1 MTTLRRAACLVV
13 ACLAAGSAPA
23 FADVKQ
29 DALVAEINSARQA
42 HGLGSLAASPSLNR
56 SASGLAAEL
65 MRDNWF
71 GHAGAIEAGGGFRTL
86 GEALSLHPG
95 KRPRYAA
102 TVRGWL
108 ASPPHRAL
116 VLSTAFTRVGA
127 GMARGPFNGRASTIW
142 VLHLGAY

>member
-23 FADVKQ
+23 FADVKE
-29 DALVAEINSARQA
+29 DALVAEINSARHA
-42 HGLGSLAASPSLNR
+42 HGLGSVAASPTLNR
-56 SASGLAAEL
+56 SASGLAAQL

-71 GHAGAIEAGGGFRTL
+71 GHAGAIEAGGGFRTM

-95 KRPRYAA
+95 KRPRHAA

-108 ASPPHRAL
+108 ASPAHRAL
-116 VLSTAFTRVGA
+116 VLSTTFTRVGA
-127 GMARGPFNGRASTIW
+127 GMARGPFNGRSSTIW

>member
-13 ACLAAGSAPA
+13 LCLAAGSAPA
-23 FADVKQ
+23 FAGVKQ
-29 DALVAEINSARQA
+29 DALVAEVNSARHA

-56 SASGLAAEL
+56 SASGLAGQL
-65 MRDNWF
+65 MQDNWF
-71 GHAGAIEAGGGFRTL
+71 GHAGAIDAGGGFRTL
-86 GEALSLHPG
+86 GEALSLHSG
-95 KRPRYAA
+95 KRPRYGA
-102 TVRGWL
+102 TVQGWL

-127 GMARGPFNGRASTIW
+127 GMARGPFNGRPSTIW

>member
-1 MTTLRRAACLVV
+1 MMKLRRAVCLAG
-13 ACLAAGSAPA
+13 ACLAAAPACA

-42 HGLGSLAASPSLNR
+42 HGLAALSTSKSLNR
-56 SASGLAAEL
+56 SASGFAGQL

-86 GEALSLHPG
+86 GEALSLHSG

-108 ASPPHRAL
+108 ASPGHRGL
-116 VLSTAFTRVGA
+116 VLGTAFTRVGA
-127 GMARGPFNGRASTIW
+127 GMARGPFNGQPSTIW

>member
-1 MTTLRRAACLVV
+1 MTLRRAACLAV
-13 ACLAAGSAPA
+13 ACLAAGPASA

-29 DALVAEINSARQA
+29 DALVAQINSVRQD
-42 HGLGSLAASPSLNR
+42 HGFAALATSKSLNR
-56 SASGLAAEL
+56 SASGFAGQL

-71 GHAGAIEAGGGFRTL
+71 GHAGAIQAGGGFRTL
-86 GEALSLHPG
+86 GEALALHSG
-95 KRPRYAA
+95 KRPRYAG

-108 ASPPHRAL
+108 ASPAHRGL

-127 GMARGPFNGRASTIW
+127 GMAQGPFNGQASTIW

>member
-29 DALVAEINSARQA
+29 DALVAEINSARHA
-42 HGLGSLAASPSLNR
+42 HGLGSLAAAPSLNR
-56 SASGLAAEL
+56 SASGLAADL

-86 GEALSLHPG
+86 GEALSLHSG

-142 VLHLGAY
+142 VLHLGGY